1 MSSYCERPGAVRSNW
16 LTGYGF
22 GSDDGASLL
31 MAFRGLQ
38 AESVEQGRV
47 HKAIAQ
53 ELQDLVADPF
63 DEWAQRY
70 KVRVSVPDCQRAFSR
85 TASQERL
92 GQNRSTVVGDW
103 LGSYE
108 HAQGEVSETCLTFH
122 YIRN

>member
-1 MSSYCERPGAVRSNW
+1 
-16 LTGYGF
+16 
-22 GSDDGASLL
+22 

-70 KVRVSVPDCQRAFSR
+70 KVRVFVPDCQQGFLTHCIIGKTRAE
-85 TASQERL
+85 Q
-92 GQNRSTVVGDW
+92 GDCRW
-103 LGSYE
+103 
-108 HAQGEVSETCLTFH
+108 
-122 YIRN
+122 